1 MAGIKFDITGDNR
14 NFLDSMKQVQDDV
27 RKTSKIIESVG
38 KNFDISSV
46 DEKIVSLTKVIRQNE
61 DVILKHQ
68 STINKWKKDADAA
81 FSKGDMSLF
90 NTITKDIDA
99 EAKKIQELVD
109 ETNKYRDALAMVNA
123 MAGNGTNTVS
133 LPMLFNSE
141 EEYRNV
147 QRLTSGIAELR
158 MKIATFD
165 GSDAELQGLRSQL
178 SGMQD
183 ELRQAQMSAAE
194 AASALGEN
202 GERAAETSQRYF
214 QLSDAVSNQEA
225 VVAELTNKLNAA
237 ASAMEQ
243 AKASGDTEAIDN
255 ATIKYDA
262 LADQVQNAK
271 MELISMNAEF
281 GKVKEEFQGDTTESL
296 RNQLRKTTLELATLT
311 LTYRQMSAEER
322 NSAKGRAMAEKLQE
336 LTKKAGDLRDTMSDV
351 SRAIQATASDT
362 KNFDAAAGGF
372 NVLTSTIGATV
383 GTLSLFGAKQEDLIE
398 IQTKL
403 QASLAISNALSVIQ
417 NNLQKES
424 ALMIAITNIQKKAEV
439 IGENLVIAAKGRNI
453 IVTKAAT
460 VAQAAFNVVAKA
472 NPYVLLAT
480 ALISVVGALALFA
493 KGTKEATEQEK
504 LQQEALEREKDAV
517 EKYQSALSNSY
528 ANLMTKY
535 SDLRREWNN
544 LANDHERTKWIKDNQ
559 NAFNEL
565 GLKVNNV
572 TDAESVFR
580 NNTQNVVDSFK
591 RRAEAAALAAQMT
604 EYYRQQMDL
613 EQKFTDRYN
622 QRKVKEGDKAYNTP
636 GVMSADK
643 SGGTWG
649 GGKYVLNKDGSFTY
663 TAKGAQEYNAWLLKS
678 DATLNQINEEWK
690 GVGEKID
697 EADKKLQK
705 LGNTGKKVTTTTTTT
720 GGSGNDPRAFQRY
733 NAMIQEYLKN
743 RVRSAENLQA
753 STTQAEID
761 AMEDGNDKTMRQI
774 QLDFEKRKTEIER
787 AYEDLKQ
794 KKIDEARKL
803 WEANPDNKGKLF
815 DESSVDTSYSDA
827 EAQNYRAQLNANL
840 EQYKRSNAELAA
852 SELQDL
858 YNYLKEYGTIE
869 QQRYAITKEYDEK
882 IAKEKSDIR
891 KKALEA
897 EKKSALSS
905 VNAQSLAMSIDWNQT
920 FSGIGNVLEGI
931 AKETLSKVKE
941 YMKTDEYKGLGA
953 ADKKSYQDLV
963 SQLQQA
969 GGIEGKSPLAASTW
983 NDIGK
988 LTEQYKQRV
997 KDFLAAQET
1006 HKNAVDMLISAEK
1019 ELAEATTPTAQAV
1032 AQMKVDLAKQAVEE
1046 SAGTVESTGA
1056 AKDEA
1061 NQNLHTATDAATKG
1075 LQDFQTTLGN
1085 LTSGTLSGF
1094 ANGVA
1099 GVINSLTSKTGK
1111 AADGLVG
1118 AIGGKTG
1125 GLIGAILQIVDALG
1139 DDPAGFITNILN
1151 KVADVIDKILSTL
1164 LTEIVPAVLEG
1175 VANIIGSII
1184 DGVAN
1189 LVTFGLAGSIF
1200 GGKGHEEE
1208 YKKELEDWKTKIEA
1222 NTYAVQQLTEKMKD
1236 KTKSPSE
1243 AARERDAAL
1252 SALQG
1257 QIASN
1262 RGSADLVAGD
1272 SDKGYHSWYYKRN
1285 DAGFDYSR
1293 FNNVLAQHGSTAR
1306 VGSAGDVVG
1315 LSAKDIQILR
1325 TYAGNAWADYFGD
1338 VDSERNPTEVKN
1350 YLEAIGDLAERDTE
1364 IISEFYATLTNMS
1377 FDDLRSDFKSK
1388 MMDMKSDAKDF
1399 TDDFA
1404 KMMTDS
1410 LMDSFMATSGLN
1422 EAIKQWQ
1429 IKWGKYLENDNTLD
1443 KTELDDLQREYE
1455 ALVKQAMEVR
1465 DQAAQI
1471 TGYADTY
1478 EQEASSKGFN
1488 AMSQDL
1494 GEELSGRFTA
1504 VQIAGENISAQMLVV
1519 VATMNSLAAF
1529 SGSTN
1534 GAVIEIRNLMIMTN
1548 SYLEDVVK
1556 YAKLLYNE
1564 FGEKLDDIVN
1574 NTKNL

>member
-225 VVAELTNKLNAA
+225 VVAELTNQLNAA

-649 GGKYVLNKDGSFTY
+649 GGKYVLSKDGSFTY

-705 LGNTGKKVTTTTTTT
+705 LGNTGKKVTTTTTT

-761 AMEDGNDKTMRQI
+761 AMEEGNDKTMRQI

-827 EAQNYRAQLNANL
+827 ETQNYRAQMNANL
-840 EQYKRSNAELAA
+840 EQYKRSKAELAA

-882 IAKEKSDIR
+882 IAKEKSETR

-953 ADKKSYQDLV
+953 ADKKAYQDLV
-963 SQLQQA
+963 SQLTQA
-969 GGIEGKSPLAASTW
+969 GGVDGKSPLAMSTW

-1006 HKNAVDMLISAEK
+1006 HKNAVDLLIKAEK
-1019 ELAEATTPTAQAV
+1019 ELEEATTPAAQAV

-1118 AIGGKTG
+1118 AIGSKAG
-1125 GLIGAILQIVDALG
+1125 GLIGAILQIIDALG
-1139 DDPAGFITNILN
+1139 DDPAAFITSILD
-1151 KVADVIDKILSTL
+1151 KVANVIDKILSTL

-1189 LVTFGLAGSIF
+1189 LVTFGHAGSIF

-1252 SALQG
+1252 SALEG

-1399 TDDFA
+1399 TNDFA

-1429 IKWGKYLENDNTLD
+1429 IKWGKYLENDNTLSEA
-1443 KTELDDLQREYE
+1443 ELADLQREYE

>member
-1 MAGIKFDITGDNR
+1 MAGIKFDITGDNKNVLQSFNEVQSGVKQMQRQVEDSGASIEDMFKRIGAVAGLTFAGVSAKEFVR
-14 NFLDSMKQVQDDV
+14 NVMNV
-27 RKTSKIIESVG
+27 RGEFQKLEV
-38 KNFDISSV
+38 
-46 DEKIVSLTKVIRQNE
+46 
-61 DVILKHQ
+61 
-68 STINKWKKDADAA
+68 A
-81 FSKGDMSLF
+81 F
-90 NTITKDIDA
+90 TT
-99 EAKKIQELVD
+99 
-109 ETNKYRDALAMVNA
+109 
-123 MAGNGTNTVS
+123 
-133 LPMLFNSE
+133 MLQSE
-141 EEYRNV
+141 E
-147 QRLTSGIAELR
+147 
-158 MKIATFD
+158 K
-165 GSDAELQGLRSQL
+165 
-178 SGMQD
+178 
-183 ELRQAQMSAAE
+183 
-194 AASALGEN
+194 AASL
-202 GERAAETSQRYF
+202 
-214 QLSDAVSNQEA
+214 
-225 VVAELTNKLNAA
+225 
-237 ASAMEQ
+237 M
-243 AKASGDTEAIDN
+243 
-255 ATIKYDA
+255 
-262 LADQVQNAK
+262 
-271 MELISMNAEF
+271 
-281 GKVKEEFQGDTTESL
+281 
-296 RNQLRKTTLELATLT
+296 NQLVKTAAITPFDL
-311 LTYRQMSAEER
+311 
-322 NSAKGRAMAEKLQE
+322 KGVA
-336 LTKKAGDLRDTMSDV
+336 D
-351 SRAIQATASDT
+351 
-362 KNFDAAAGGF
+362 
-372 NVLTSTIGATV
+372 
-383 GTLSLFGAKQEDLIE
+383 GAKQLLAYGIAADEVNDTLVHLGDIAAGLSIPLGDLVYLYGTTMVQGRMFTNDLRQFQGRGIPIAEELAKQFGVAKDKVGELVTAGKVGAEQVKKAIMDMSSAGGKFGGLMEEQSKTINGQISNIEDAIDVMFNNIGKQSEGIINTSLSGVSTLIE
-398 IQTKL
+398 NYEAVGKAI
-403 QASLAISNALSVIQ
+403 ASAVAVYG
-417 NNLQKES
+417 
-424 ALMIAITNIQKKAEV
+424 V
-439 IGENLVIAAKGRNI
+439 Y
-453 IVTKAAT
+453 KAAIMTVTAMQALQTAGVGALT
-460 VAQAAFNVVAKA
+460 VAETAHYGWIVLVEKA
-472 NPYVLLAT
+472 QKLLNATMLSNPYVLVAT
-480 ALISVVGALALFA
+480 AIAGVAAIMMNMKSQQELI
-493 KGTKEATEQEK
+493 TEATEEYNRKKDEAIANEEEHRRKIEELLSIAGDEQLSTENRRLALVRLEQQYPSIFAQYDTEAEK
-504 LQQEALEREKDAV
+504 LKHILDIKNAIAELDGKKSIKNAGNELDSVNARIKELQAIHVNRFLSQYGGYVTSGRNRTDKENAELTALLKRRDELNNTINKDKA
-517 EKYQSALSNSY
+517 NSY
-528 ANLMTKY
+528 LTNLTGI
-535 SDLRREWNN
+535 S
-544 LANDHERTKWIKDNQ
+544 
-559 NAFNEL
+559 NEEL
-565 GLKVNNV
+565 
-572 TDAESVFR
+572 
-580 NNTQNVVDSFK
+580 
-591 RRAEAAALAAQMT
+591 
-604 EYYRQQMDL
+604 
-613 EQKFTDRYN
+613 
-622 QRKVKEGDKAYNTP
+622 QR
-636 GVMSADK
+636 
-643 SGGTWG
+643 
-649 GGKYVLNKDGSFTY
+649 
-663 TAKGAQEYNAWLLKS
+663 
-678 DATLNQINEEWK
+678 QINERRNLLAQMQTTEKKYGRVQAGGAK
-690 GVGEKID
+690 GIYNADELKGQLQILEAEQNKRNEAKYTPAQQKAQAKKALD
-697 EADKKLQK
+697 EARKALKDFDSSSTKYTVAEAEEARKKLVEAVTEAEKNYKKFGGKTKEKDTSAKTLKEQQK
-705 LGNTGKKVTTTTTTT
+705 LNELTEKQERE
-720 GGSGNDPRAFQRY
+720 RARAIVDMSY
-733 NAMIQEYLKN
+733 STE
-743 RVRSAENLQA
+743 QA
-753 STTQAEID
+753 RID
-761 AMEDGNDKTMRQI
+761 AMEEGTEKTVRQLK
-774 QLDFEKRKTEIER
+774 LDFERQKTEIER
-787 AYEDLKQ
+787 GYEDLKY
-794 KKIDEARKL
+794 KKIEEARAL
-803 WEANPDNKGKLF
+803 FEANPANKNKVF

-827 EAQNYRAQLNANL
+827 ETQNYEAQLNANL
-840 EQYKRSNAELAA
+840 EQYKRSKAELAA

-1139 DDPAGFITNILN
+1139 DDPAGFITNILD
-1151 KVADVIDKILSTL
+1151 KVADVIDKILSQL

-1175 VANIIGSII
+1175 VANIIGSVI

-1189 LVTFGLAGSIF
+1189 LVTFGLAGDIF

-1399 TDDFA
+1399 TNDFA

-1429 IKWGKYLENDNTLD
+1429 IKWGKYLENDNTLSEA
-1443 KTELDDLQREYE
+1443 ELADLQREYE